1 LAELDR
7 FDRVQLAEVI
17 RACRARRSLAEAGR
31 ALFAVSRQRKK
42 LANDA
47 DRIRKYLASHG
58 LTWGEVGLGDTP

>member
-1 LAELDR
+1 M
-7 FDRVQLAEVI
+7 I
-17 RACRARRSLAEAGR
+17 RACRASRSLAEAGR

-58 LTWGEVGLGDTP
+58 LTWGEVGLGETP